1 MVDSLDD
8 KPYSLR
14 LAEKRASYFVR
25 PKPTADMGKVVTI
38 VTVTNNTDSDL
49 AKRGGLPVGQVRSI
63 VLEGVVADTGATL
76 MCLPA
81 DVIEKLGLQLEREV
95 LVSTATGVNKARI
108 FSGVRISVMDRAV
121 TQDCLELPGGT
132 DPLLGALPMEALG
145 VQLDL
150 QNQTLRLLPIDGVD
164 TFYTIY

>member
-1 MVDSLDD
+1 MVDSLED

-25 PKPTADMGKVVTI
+25 PKLTADMGKIVTT
-38 VTVTNNTDSDL
+38 VTVTNNTDNDL
-49 AKRGGLPVGQVRSI
+49 AKRGELPMGRVRSV

-81 DVIEKLGLQLEREV
+81 DVIEGLGLQLEREV

-108 FSGVRISVMDRAV
+108 FSGLRIAVMDRTV

-145 VQLDL
+145 VQLNL
-150 QNQTLRLLPIDGVD
+150 QDQTLRLLPIDGVD
-164 TFYTIY
+164 TFLTIY